1 MNRIKKLLWI
11 AGILLPALA
20 LCQQTY
26 IWNVPAGAWNDPG
39 SWEPARN
46 IIAGN
51 DILEFNFSA
60 SVTDMP
66 SSESVGKIWLHNN
79 ATVILNAGAS
89 SNIFIGDPALSA
101 PHLLV
106 EQGSELDLEGYNPIV
121 FNIVGGSTGIVDGSI
136 KVAGSAHRL
145 MSADP
150 ASLLFRNG
158 SIFATGSGFTGNAF
172 GSTALNSVI
181 FQSGSTY
188 HNKGGGNPFGATQ
201 PATVINFQSGSVYI
215 HQVSTAMSLAGRV
228 YGNVE
233 IAANTSY
240 NITLNNDWTILN
252 DLRLNGFNFS
262 FSPIP
267 SNGLVKIHGDMICN
281 GTASLTLGT
290 ITTTNRVELAGTV
303 QHIGSGGGSG
313 SITIQNLMEN
323 NEQSI
328 LERPLLVN
336 GVLELRQGRIISSNS
351 SIITLSSTASL
362 LSCDHDYNNLPYLN
376 CGCDLSYIEGPIK
389 WTGISPTSVIGFP
402 VGKNGKLRPVFLHN
416 ATGDFTVEYFRDNP
430 VLISASMSMGID
442 HISGIEYWN
451 ISGSGSA
458 EIELSFY
465 DPNSGGVSDI
475 SALRPARFDGSNWT
489 DGGVSSNS
497 GTAGSNGSVTSN
509 TLTEFGFFSL
519 ASASAY
525 PANPLPLVLIEWT
538 AIEKPKAVVLKWKTA
553 ENENIHQFVLER
565 SHDGRNFKPYQSLS
579 ARNNR
584 HVTDYEW
591 SDADPF
597 DGPNYYRLQIQDADK
612 QVTYSKIIQINF
624 KYISGIRVFPNP
636 TREKLYIKFP
646 TQSSISGMR
655 IVNSTGSIVITVPT
669 RSVGTSE
676 LDLRDLP
683 PGIYFIEAWNS
694 WHHIIERFIKF

>member
-1 MNRIKKLLWI
+1 MKRIKKLLWV
-11 AGILLPALA
+11 AGILVPGLA
-20 LCQQTY
+20 LSQQTY

-46 IIAGN
+46 SIAAN

-66 SSESVGKIWLHNN
+66 ASETVGRIWLHNN
-79 ATVILNAGAS
+79 ASIILNAAAS
-89 SNIFIGDPALSA
+89 SNILIGNPSVAA

-106 EQGSELDLEGYNPIV
+106 EQGSELDLEGNNPIV
-121 FNIVGGSTGIVDGSI
+121 LDIMGGSSGIVDGRI

-145 MSADP
+145 LTNDP
-150 ASLLFRNG
+150 ASLFFRNG
-158 SIFATGSGFTGNAF
+158 SVFASNSGFTGNAF
-172 GSTALNSVI
+172 GSTRLNSVI

-188 HNKGGGNPFGATQ
+188 HNKAGGNPFGAAQ
-201 PATVINFQSGSVYI
+201 PATVINFQSGSLYI

-228 YGNVE
+228 YGNLE

-267 SNGLVKIHGDMICN
+267 SNGLVKIQGDIICN
-281 GTASLTLGT
+281 GAASLTLGT
-290 ITTTNRVELAGTV
+290 MTTTNRVELAGAV

-313 SITIQNLMEN
+313 SITIQNLWAN

-328 LERPLLVN
+328 LDRPLLVN
-336 GVLELRQGRIISSNS
+336 GVLELRKGRINSSNS

-376 CGCDLSYIEGPIK
+376 CGCDQSYIEGPVK
-389 WTGISPTSVIGFP
+389 WTGISPASIIGIP

-416 ATGDFTVEYFRDNP
+416 ASGDFTIEYFREDP
-430 VLISASMSMGID
+430 GLISASLATGID

-451 ISGSGSA
+451 ISASGSA

-475 SALRPARFDGSNWT
+475 SALRLARFDGSYWT
-489 DGGVSSNS
+489 DEGVSVSS

-525 PANPLPLVLIEWT
+525 PANPLPLVLIDWK
-538 AIEKPKAVVLKWKTA
+538 AIVKQQAILLKWKTA
-553 ENENIHQFVLER
+553 GIENIYQFALEK
-565 SHDGRNFKPYQSLS
+565 SHDGRYFKPFQILRTGNSGH
-579 ARNNR
+579 A
-584 HVTDYEW
+584 TDYEW
-591 SDADPF
+591 SDGNPF
-597 DGPNYYRLQIQDADK
+597 DGSNYYRLQVLDADR
-612 QVTYSKIIQINF
+612 QVYYSKTIQVNF
-624 KYISGIRVFPNP
+624 KYTSGIMVFPNP
-636 TREKLYIKFP
+636 TRDKLCIKFP
-646 TQSSISGMR
+646 AQSSIYGMR
-655 IVNSTGSIVITVPT
+655 IVNSSGSVIRTVPT
-669 RSVGTSE
+669 GSVSTID

-683 PGIYFIEAWNS
+683 TGIYFIEAWNS